1 MADALDYRTLF
12 HQLPGNFLLLAPDDT
27 ILDHSEGHAAV
38 SLRRREEIAGRNIFE
53 AFPPADAQSRRD
65 LEAAHDTVRRTRQ
78 PHTMPLLRYD
88 IERPAA
94 AGGGIEVRYWQISYT
109 PLLAPDGT
117 LQYLLQQSEDVTT
130 ATLADQASAQAGQAL
145 AEANERTRF
154 IVESL
159 PVMVWTASND
169 GMPNS
174 FNSRWTDYTGRPLAD
189 TVGAGWAADLH
200 PDDLPRT
207 VEIWQAARNEQAFY
221 QAEYRLRRHDGAYRW
236 YLAQAVPR
244 LGDDGQVLM
253 WVGCNMDIDN
263 QKQLVAEL
271 QAGIEAQAT
280 LSDQSYQHLEMAQQ
294 QRQTLFNL
302 FMKAP
307 AIIAV
312 LRGAE
317 HRYEFANELF
327 LQFTGKRAVEG
338 RTVAEVFPEIVA
350 QGIVDL
356 LDEVYRTGQ
365 PAQGQE
371 VCVETLD
378 GNGQPRT
385 NYFNFVYQRFEEQG
399 QPAGITTYSYDVT
412 ELVRTR
418 QALVTAGQ

>member
-1 MADALDYRTLF
+1 MATSLDYRTLF
-12 HQLPGNFLLLAPDDT
+12 HQLPDSYLLLAPDGT
-27 ILDHSEGHAAV
+27 ILDNSDIHVIA
-38 SLRRREEIAGRNIFE
+38 SLLPREQVVGRNLFI
-53 AFPPADAQSRRD
+53 AFPADPESQRD
-65 LEAAHDTVRRTRQ
+65 LGASHEIVRRTLQ
-78 PHTMPLLRYD
+78 PHIMSLLRYD
-88 IERPAA
+88 LERPASQ
-94 AGGGIEVRYWQISYT
+94 GGGTEVRYWQITNY
-109 PLLAPDGT
+109 PLLDAQGA
-117 LQYLLQQSEDVTT
+117 LQYILLRPQDVTA

-221 QAEYRLRRHDGAYRW
+221 QAEYRLRRHDGVYRW

-244 LGDDGQVLM
+244 LDDDGQVLM

-327 LQFTGKRAVEG
+327 LQFTGKPNVEG

-350 QGIVDL
+350 QGIVGL

-371 VCVETLD
+371 VCIETMD

-385 NYFNFVYQRFEEQG
+385 TYFNFVYQRFEEQG

-418 QALVTAGQ
+418 QALVAMGQ

>member
-1 MADALDYRTLF
+1 MAPSLDYRTLF
-12 HQLPGNFLLLAPDDT
+12 HQLPDSYLLLAPDGT
-27 ILDHSEGHAAV
+27 ILDNSDIHVIASLLPREQAV
-38 SLRRREEIAGRNIFE
+38 GRNLFL
-53 AFPPADAQSRRD
+53 AFPADPESQRD
-65 LEAAHDTVRRTRQ
+65 LGASHEIVRRTLQ
-78 PHTMPLLRYD
+78 PHVMPLLRYD
-88 IERPAA
+88 LERPASQ
-94 AGGGIEVRYWQISYT
+94 GGGTEVRYWQITNY
-109 PLLAPDGT
+109 PLLDAQGA
-117 LQYLLQQSEDVTT
+117 LQYILLRPQDVTA
-130 ATLADQASAQAGQAL
+130 ATLTDQGSAQARQAL

-154 IVESL
+154 IIESL

-169 GMPNS
+169 GLPNS

-221 QAEYRLRRHDGAYRW
+221 QAEYRLRRHDGVYRW

-244 LGDDGQVLM
+244 LDDDGQVLM

-327 LQFTGKRAVEG
+327 LQFAGQRTVEG
-338 RTVAEVFPEIVA
+338 RTVAEVFPEVVA
-350 QGIVDL
+350 QGIVGL

-371 VCVETLD
+371 VCIETMD
-378 GNGQPRT
+378 SDGQPRT
-385 NYFNFVYQRFEEQG
+385 SYFNFAYQRFEEQG

-418 QALVTAGQ
+418 QALVAAGQ

>member
-1 MADALDYRTLF
+1 MADALDYRALF
-12 HQLPGNFLLLAPDDT
+12 HQLPDSYLLLAPDGT
-27 ILDHSEGHAAV
+27 ILDNSDIHVIA
-38 SLRRREEIAGRNIFE
+38 SLLPREQVVGRNLFI
-53 AFPPADAQSRRD
+53 AFPADPESQRD
-65 LEAAHDTVRRTRQ
+65 LGASHEIVRRTLQ
-78 PHTMPLLRYD
+78 PHIMSLLRYD
-88 IERPAA
+88 LERPASQ
-94 AGGGIEVRYWQISYT
+94 GGGTEVRYWQITNY
-109 PLLAPDGT
+109 PLLDAQGA
-117 LQYLLQQSEDVTT
+117 LQYILLRPQDVTA

-207 VEIWQAARNEQAFY
+207 VQIWQAARDEQAFY
-221 QAEYRLRRHDGAYRW
+221 QAEYRLRRHDGVYRW

-244 LGDDGQVLM
+244 LDDDGQVLM

-327 LQFTGKRAVEG
+327 LQFAGQRTVEG

-371 VCVETLD
+371 VCVETMD

-418 QALVTAGQ
+418 QALITMGQ